1 MPRTLISIDN
11 ACKTYD
17 TPEGG
22 KVIQTPKAD
31 EAQTVEVRGTRRMLA
46 SKSKKATWC

>member
-1 MPRTLISIDN
+1 MEIG
-11 ACKTYD
+11 